1 MVHGQ
6 LPQSPP
12 PRAANA
18 PNAVPEMLAAAK
30 PVSVPANRV
39 FAIAARIPLA
49 AQTLLAVHAA
59 KRVRWMRSPHPRPKL
74 ILRQAAANRV
84 VANNR
89 PRPLHRTRGS
99 TGSPGDHPFRG
110 RHPMDPTA
118 QRKFLSQGI
127 GIACALSWSP
137 GHPCIR
143 SRYH

>member
-12 PRAANA
+12 PRAATA

-30 PVSVPANRV
+30 PVSVPANPV

-49 AQTLLAVHAA
+49 AQTLPAPHAA
-59 KRVRWMRSPHPRPKL
+59 KRVRWMRSPNPTPKP

-89 PRPLHRTRGS
+89 PRRLHRARGN
-99 TGSPGDHPFRG
+99 
-110 RHPMDPTA
+110 
-118 QRKFLSQGI
+118 I
-127 GIACALSWSP
+127 
-137 GHPCIR
+137 
-143 SRYH
+143 